1 MAAMPAV
8 LGDTRSTIKPNDQAF
23 KALNFRS
30 KKGRREARVNRRV
43 LLGIMFGAMLMAGGE
58 NTVATSAESTPPK
71 PPNCPDLPER
81 KNLLLADGSI
91 ADVRIVKVG
100 PTNLYM
106 PTSWVRPYVFHK
118 DPVTGLVVSREFEAF
133 VPQLHQVECPG
144 VVHALNL
151 DRDPPLMTLWSSK
164 KGPLPTI
171 SAGEDVSMLHIT
183 ADLPNPDERL
193 RAVYGRLHH
202 LPKLKPVPGI
212 VVYLGVAAEFRATN
226 IQTPAIE
233 DLVRW
238 LASPPNRR
246 DNTREF
252 VLKVE
257 SR

>member
-58 NTVATSAESTPPK
+58 NTVATSAERSPPK
-71 PPNCPDLPER
+71 PPNCPDLPEL
-81 KNLLLADGSI
+81 KNLIMADGSI

-100 PTNLYM
+100 LTNLYM
-106 PTSWVRPYVFHK
+106 PTSWVQPYFYSK
-118 DPVTGLVVSREFEAF
+118 DPATGIVISSSLAF
-133 VPQLHQVECPG
+133 VPELHEVECPG
-144 VVHALNL
+144 VVHTLSL
-151 DRDPPLMTLWSSK
+151 DQSGPVMTLWSGK

-226 IQTPAIE
+226 IQTPAID